1 MTDKIKLMAR
11 TMLQMNKGP
20 ELMASSL
27 NGFLNGNEYI
37 QIKAEE
43 DAISVHVRDVKQKDK
58 NVFYKMI
65 RIDKNGELSYP
76 EQEDENKPFSKNSIK
91 KIESV
96 IPHSVVAM
104 MEEKSGIIN
113 DATSVNDSLK
123 KARGII
129 DAVPDTKTRLG
140 KLGVQNT
147 IDGMNWMLKDVMEL
161 VPADEIVKQMNESVG
176 SKINLSLVDDDI
188 IMFDNGSAHKTG
200 LRTASPYYDTK
211 RTESLSI
218 QNLAITA
225 MKASLAFLDRKLDLV
240 NAMSESRENRKAE
253 ARQREIERAIHRE
266 KEETQ
271 RKENYLARFTVKKDE
286 EFILE
291 CPHDDYGQTRMVLKA
306 ERDLTA
312 FDILEISKNGPQKSN
327 MVTESPLRLIHMDYY
342 DENRL
347 SDMYQEEYDRDGF
360 KP

>member
-1 MTDKIKLMAR
+1 MTDKIMLMSK
-11 TMLQMNKGP
+11 TMLPMNNGP

-43 DAISVHVRDVKQKDK
+43 GSVSVHVRDMKQKDST
-58 NVFYKMI
+58 VFYEMT
-65 RIDKNGELSYP
+65 RIDKNGFLSYP
-76 EQEDENKPFSKNSIK
+76 EGTEEEKPFSKNTIK

-96 IPHSVVAM
+96 IPYSVVAM
-104 MEEKSGIIN
+104 MEEKSGIIS
-113 DATSVNDSLK
+113 DATSVNDSLR

-140 KLGVQNT
+140 KLGVKNT

-161 VPADEIVKQMNESVG
+161 VPADEIGKQMNESVG

-188 IMFDNGSAHKTG
+188 IMFDNGNAHKTG
-200 LRTASPYYDTK
+200 LRTAPPYYDTK

-225 MKASLAFLDRKLDLV
+225 MKASLALLDRKLDLV
-240 NAMSESRENRKAE
+240 NAMSELRENRKAE
-253 ARQREIERAIHRE
+253 ARQREIERAIHWE
-266 KEETQ
+266 K

-327 MVTESPLRLIHMDYY
+327 MVTESTLRLIHMDYY

-347 SDMYQEEYDRDGF
+347 SDIYQEEYDRDGF